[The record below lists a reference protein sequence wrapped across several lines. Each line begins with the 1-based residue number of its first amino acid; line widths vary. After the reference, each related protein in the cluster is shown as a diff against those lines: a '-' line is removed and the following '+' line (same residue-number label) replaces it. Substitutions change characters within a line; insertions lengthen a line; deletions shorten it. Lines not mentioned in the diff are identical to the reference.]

1 MLTEPIVED
10 VENDQVN
17 FRDDSIK
24 TEDPEVASQKETQR
38 GDQEKPEKFEIQ
50 GKTQVEN

>member
-1 MLTEPIVED
+1 MAKSGDFKKKDKAKEKMLTEPIVED

-24 TEDPEVASQKETQR
+24 TEDPEVAS
-38 GDQEKPEKFEIQ
+38 
-50 GKTQVEN
+50 